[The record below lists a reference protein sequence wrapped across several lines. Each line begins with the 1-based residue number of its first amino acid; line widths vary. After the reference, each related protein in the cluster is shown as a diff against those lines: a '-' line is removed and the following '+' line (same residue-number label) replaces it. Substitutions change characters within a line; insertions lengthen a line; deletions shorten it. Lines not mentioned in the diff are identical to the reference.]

1 MNTQKP
7 TPKPEQNQITIRGA
21 RTHNLKGIDVDIP
34 HNALTVVSGVSGSG
48 KSSLAF
54 DTVYAEGQRRY
65 VESLSA
71 YARQFLERIEKP
83 DVDHMDG
90 LAPAIAIKQKNQT
103 RNPRSTVATAT
114 EIYDYLRL
122 LYARCGTVTC
132 LHCGGIV
139 KHDTVDE
146 IVAALLALPEGTRT
160 YALFPIVRAEVKI
173 EPMQAAKSEIEAEP
187 ESKPQK
193 SVAKKSAKSVKSA
206 VAPAYDLTESLKE
219 RLAELRRRGYNRLYQ
234 AGKIVEF
241 STPESL
247 LELDFAQPIFVLAD
261 RLALSSDI
269 RSRIVDAIETGYRE
283 SGEIQFHLIPRTPDS
298 TQQNQ
303 SNLIPSE
310 AEHSPSNIN
319 RSKESSVILSKAGRS
334 ASEANRSNEN
344 IVILSKAGRSASEAN
359 RSNENIVILSE
370 AGRSASEA
378 NRSNENI
385 VILSE
390 GGAFAAGVE
399 GPAVASAQPR
409 TLRFSAAFE
418 CTTCHRAY
426 REPEPRL
433 FSFNNPF
440 GACPRCQGFGNT
452 IDFDPN
458 LIIPDKSKSLA
469 NGAIAPWNGAKYRP
483 HHGEMIRAAR
493 TAGIPTDIPW
503 YDLTADQQRFIED
516 GSGSF
521 PGIRG
526 FFSALE
532 RKKYKLH
539 VRVFLS
545 KYRGYALCPDC
556 RGQRLRAEAR
566 AVLINDKNICEVSSL
581 TISEAQVF
589 FDSLRLSPAQTEV
602 AGKILEEVRQRIGFL
617 HQVGLDYLTLD
628 RLSSTLSGG
637 ESQRIQLAT
646 SLGSRLV
653 GALYVLDE
661 PSIGLHTRDTARLI
675 AIMQDLRDLGN
686 TILVVE
692 HDPDVIR
699 SADHLLDLG
708 PGAGELGGHLLASGT
723 VAEVTRNPAS
733 ITGKYLSGRLTI
745 PVPKLRREPGRE
757 RLRLTGA
764 RIHNLRGVDVEIPL
778 NMLVCVTGV
787 SGSGKSTL
795 VHQVLYRALTRALNQ
810 DAQPE
815 GDPTP
820 LFRELSGTQHLN
832 EVVLV
837 DQSPIG
843 RTPRSNPVTYIKAF
857 DDIRALFAA
866 QPDAKRRNFGPG
878 HFSFNV
884 PGGRCDVCE
893 GDGTVTVEMQFLA
906 DIELPCEEC
915 GGTRYK
921 PSVLD
926 IKYKGRNIHDVL
938 NMTVKEAL
946 TYFAGHPRIVD
957 KLYVLD
963 EVGLGYVRLGQSATT
978 LSGGEA
984 QRVKLAAHLA
994 TARSITGRTGN
1005 EAAARARSRTL
1016 YILDEPTTGLH
1027 FDDVAKLLAAFR
1039 KLIEGGGS
1047 LLVIEHNLDVIKSAD
1062 WVIDMG
1068 PEGGSA
1074 GGQIVATGTP
1084 EEIAANPASHTGHWL
1099 APVLAPIPKPEPEP
1113 QLTT

>member
-1 MNTQKP
+1 MIEELVVADPQPAHFAGANDR
-7 TPKPEQNQITIRGA
+7 ITIRGA
-21 RTHNLKGIDVDIP
+21 RTHNLKNIDVDIP

-132 LHCGGIV
+132 LHCGGVV
-139 KHDTVDE
+139 KRDTVDE
-146 IVAALLALPEGTRT
+146 IVQTLLAMPEGTRV
-160 YALFPIVRAEVKI
+160 YALFPIVRAEIKL
-173 EPMQAAKSEIEAEP
+173 EPWQGAAGFEAEVEAP
-187 ESKPQK
+187 KP
-193 SVAKKSAKSVKSA
+193 AKKAAVKKPGKKTPNIA
-206 VAPAYDLTESLKE
+206 AATLTDSLKE
-219 RLAELRRRGYNRLYQ
+219 RLLELRRRGYNRLFQ
-234 AGKIVEF
+234 QTAAQKMAGEPGSIVEF

-247 LELDFAQPIFVLAD
+247 LELDFSQPIFVLVD
-261 RLALSSDI
+261 RLALSAEV
-269 RSRIVDAIETGYRE
+269 RSRLVDAIETGYRE
-283 SGEIQFHLIPRTPDS
+283 AGEIQFQTMPRGEEG
-298 TQQNQ
+298 
-303 SNLIPSE
+303 E
-310 AEHSPSNIN
+310 AL
-319 RSKESSVILSKAGRS
+319 R
-334 ASEANRSNEN
+334 
-344 IVILSKAGRSASEAN
+344 
-359 RSNENIVILSE
+359 
-370 AGRSASEA
+370 
-378 NRSNENI
+378 
-385 VILSE
+385 
-390 GGAFAAGVE
+390 
-399 GPAVASAQPR
+399 
-409 TLRFSAAFE
+409 LRFSSAFE

-452 IDFDPN
+452 IDFDPA
-458 LIIPDKSKSLA
+458 LIIPDRAKSLDD
-469 NGAIAPWNGAKYRP
+469 GAIHPWTTTKYRA
-483 HHGEMIRAAR
+483 HQGEMKRAAKA
-493 TAGIPTDIPW
+493 AGIPTNVPW
-503 YDLTADQQRFIED
+503 FELEPAQQRLIED
-516 GSGSF
+516 GNEAF

-526 FFSALE
+526 FFAALD

-545 KYRGYALCPDC
+545 KYRGYATCPDC
-556 RGQRLRAEAR
+556 RGTRLRAEAR
-566 AVLINDKNICEVSSL
+566 AVLLSGKNICEVAAL
-581 TISEAQVF
+581 TISAATSF
-589 FDSLRLSPAQTEV
+589 FDALSLSPSQMEI
-602 AGKILEEVRQRIGFL
+602 AGKVLEEVRQRTLFL

-661 PSIGLHTRDTARLI
+661 PSIGLHTRDTAKLI
-675 AIMQDLRDLGN
+675 RIMEDLRDLGN

-699 SADHLLDLG
+699 AADYLLDLG
-708 PGAGELGGHLLASGT
+708 PGAGELGGQLLAAGT
-723 VAEVTRNPAS
+723 VAEVTADPNS
-733 ITGKYLSGRLTI
+733 ITGKYLSGRMTI
-745 PVPKLRREPGRE
+745 PVPKTRREPGRE
-757 RLRLTGA
+757 HLKLIGA
-764 RIHNLRGVDVEIPL
+764 RIHNLRGVDLDIPL
-778 NMLVCVTGV
+778 GLLCCVTGV
-787 SGSGKSTL
+787 SGSGKSTI
-795 VHQVLYRALTRALNQ
+795 VHQVLYRALQQALGQ
-810 DAQPE
+810 AE
-815 GDPTP
+815 GADPTP
-820 LFRELSGTQHLN
+820 TFRELSGVQHLN
-832 EVVLV
+832 EVILV

-866 QPDAKRRNFGPG
+866 QPDAKRKGFAAGA
-878 HFSFNV
+878 FSFNV

-915 GGTRYK
+915 NGTRYK
-921 PSVLD
+921 AAILEV
-926 IKYKGRNIHDVL
+926 KYKGKSIYDVL
-938 NMTVKEAL
+938 SMTVKEAL
-946 TYFAGHPRIVD
+946 IYFAGHAKIVD

-984 QRVKLAAHLA
+984 QRVKLASHLA
-994 TARSITGRTGN
+994 TARSILNRTSNN
-1005 EAAARARSRTL
+1005 EAAVRARSRTL

-1068 PEGGSA
+1068 PEGGDG
-1074 GGQIVATGTP
+1074 GGQVVAVGTP
-1084 EEIAANPASHTGHWL
+1084 EDIVASPASHTGHWL
-1099 APVLAPIPKPEPEP
+1099 KPVLEAGV
-1113 QLTT
+1113 